1 MTTHLSARLAWHDR
15 GWDGRVCDNPH
26 LNSSCVV
33 HQHIRD
39 ARDEKKELAVA
50 GKWFAELG
58 GWCPPCS
65 RDPGAFSPKGY
76 RLVHRDPLD
85 FRSLPEV
92 PEDLPPYSF
101 CPSPYRWMREENFR
115 AVCDAEGLSIRG
127 PDDPKKQKGWVFEPD
142 RQRDLLKY
150 FWQRIEPQ
158 RSLVFFYCNQGNP
171 LDENSA

>member
-1 MTTHLSARLAWHDR
+1 MTTHLSALLAWHDR
-15 GWDGRVCDNPH
+15 GWDGRVCDNPD

-33 HQHIRD
+33 HPHIRD
-39 ARDEKKELAVA
+39 SRDEKKELPVA

-85 FRSLPEV
+85 FRNLPEV
-92 PEDLPPYSF
+92 HEELPAYSF
-101 CPSPYRWMREENFR
+101 CPSPYRRMREENFR
-115 AVCDAEGLSIRG
+115 AVCDAEGLTIRG

-142 RQRDLLKY
+142 RQRDLLKH
-150 FWQRIEPQ
+150 FWQKIEPQ
-158 RSLVFFYCNQGNP
+158 HY
-171 LDENSA
+171 D